1 MLEIIKNSNI
11 DFVGKRKIALIIS
24 AILILFGIF
33 SLIFRGGIHYSID
46 FEGGSLIQVRFNS
59 DVQVAQLR
67 DAMTTINKGD
77 AIIQRFG
84 DDNEFLIRIKSVENA
99 EETTVAIRSALSGIN
114 GEDGY
119 EIRRLETVGP
129 KIGKE
134 LRGDALS
141 AILIAMLGIVIYIS
155 IRFQFMYAIGA
166 LVALVHDVLIV
177 LGTFSELNME
187 ISLTVIAAFLTIVGY
202 SLNDTIVVFDRIREN
217 VNTMRRETYKN
228 VVNISINETLNRTL
242 ITSGTTMLAVITLY
256 AIGGEVIRPFAFA
269 LIIGVL
275 IGTYSSI
282 FIASPILIA
291 WQGRQAKKAK

>member
-11 DFVGKRKIALIIS
+11 DFVGKRKIALTIS

-46 FEGGSLIQVRFNS
+46 FEGGSLIQVRFDT
-59 DVQVAQLR
+59 DVQVAQVR
-67 DAMTTINKGD
+67 DAMTTIGKGD

-84 DDNEFLIRIKSVENA
+84 DENEFLIRIKSVENA
-99 EETTVAIRSALSGIN
+99 DENTAAVQSALSAIN

-119 EIRRLETVGP
+119 EIRRQETVGP

-177 LGTFSELNME
+177 LGTFSEFNME

-242 ITSGTTMLAVITLY
+242 ITSGTTLLAVITLY

-291 WQGRQAKKAK
+291 WQGRMAKKAK